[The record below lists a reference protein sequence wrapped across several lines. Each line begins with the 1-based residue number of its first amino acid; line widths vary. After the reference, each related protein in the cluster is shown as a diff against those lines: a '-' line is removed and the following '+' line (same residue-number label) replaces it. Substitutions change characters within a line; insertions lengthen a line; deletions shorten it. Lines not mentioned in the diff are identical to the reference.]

1 MKSDNFPKIDQE
13 LIKALEKLYQPLEYD
28 PVAPCGEFARRAAFR
43 AGQIEVVNKLKAVLK
58 QQQGGN

>member
-1 MKSDNFPKIDQE
+1 MKSESFPKIDPE
-13 LIKALEKLYQPLEYD
+13 LVKVLEKLYLPLEYD
-28 PVAPCGEFARRAAFR
+28 PAAPCGEFARRAAFR

>member
-1 MKSDNFPKIDQE
+1 MKSEKFPKIDPE
-13 LIKALEKLYQPLEYD
+13 LIKCLESLYKPLEYD
-28 PVAPCGEFARRAAFR
+28 PDAPSESFARGAAFR

>member
-1 MKSDNFPKIDQE
+1 MKSESFPKIDPDLVE
-13 LIKALEKLYQPLEYD
+13 LLERMFKPLEYD
-28 PVAPCGEFARRAAFR
+28 PSAPCEEFSRRAAFR

>member
-1 MKSDNFPKIDQE
+1 MKSEKFPKIDPD
-13 LIKALEKLYQPLEYD
+13 LILVLENLYKPLEYD
-28 PVAPCGEFARRAAFR
+28 PDEACEFFTRNAAFR

>member
-1 MKSDNFPKIDQE
+1 MKSEKFPRIDPE
-13 LIKALEKLYQPLEYD
+13 LIKILEELYKPLPYD
-28 PVAPCGEFARRAAFR
+28 PESTQDSFVRKAAYR